1 MAAAVAATGF
11 WNHRER
17 LNTWPEYTQ
26 ANVCRVTVDTDVL
39 KDTLESL
46 VIVHPKLRQT
56 ELWSEL
62 AIMETIIN
70 KHGNKHRKQ
79 FYFQGLRRVAKN
91 LNRLQEIG
99 ICYKLVDV
107 RNSFIS
113 LQNNRLVSDMLPSYP
128 SIGLIVNMLG
138 CLTGAAQIILQ
149 VISFCQE
156 TVKLSCSELFYGH
169 YVTFHLTLI
178 SSLSRVWVFLKS
190 YMLAVAECYD
200 IIFPWL
206 NLLQDTHKTKNS
218 EAKDLPKSLK
228 MWVGPLKTRGSDK
241 TPNSTSVTPSAKT
254 SVTPGALDKLFAST
268 PRQSPKDALPS
279 LLPEFNARSL
289 TGPSPGAL
297 DNLFASTPRQKPQDT
312 LPSLLNL
319 TFTEPP
325 YDFGKSFVSDD
336 FKRPLECS
344 DAMVAEE
351 STNLKTRLFP
361 ESPENEDHVP
371 INSTCARKRK
381 AAEFIDSEVSG
392 PPSNKLATE
401 LKRFLNKESLCRR
414 LCSTIRIFGNKT
426 WKNSVEKKLRKKLA
440 QQQLKKKQRR
450 RQANTDAA
458 LTKKRKKKLSSKD
471 EVGTR
476 KKRKGNQSKGKTQAE
491 KKRKADTRRVK
502 ATIKVKRK
510 LKSDQG
516 EKVAKKKKKNETSG
530 DLTCTEKKR
539 KADTRQVKAPIKV
552 KRKLKSDRGEKVAK
566 KKRKDETSG
575 DLTRTK
581 KKRKVTACKNETRTL
596 KKRKVKPGA
605 DETQAKKKRKV
616 TTCED
621 ETHTLKKRKEK
632 PGKDERNTKKNK
644 KLKTLE
650 NKTKPKKKSKGAN
663 GDVTGTKK
671 KRAEKSGK
679 SELQPKKKIKIESSQ
694 DGTDTRKK
702 PKLKTGQDKT
712 SYKKTRKT
720 TGNKVKTV
728 KKKKGK
734 GKTGKDGT
742 PNEKKKKRKL
752 GRRNSQKTLKL
763 VKKVVGVTTAA
774 TKTKK
779 RRQ

>member
-268 PRQSPKDALPS
+268 PRQSPKDPIPS
-279 LLPEFNARSL
+279 LFPELNADSL
-289 TGPSPGAL
+289 TGPSQGAFN
-297 DNLFASTPRQKPQDT
+297 NLFASTPRQKLQDT

-516 EKVAKKKKKNETSG
+516 EKVAKKKKKNET
-530 DLTCTEKKR
+530 
-539 KADTRQVKAPIKV
+539 
-552 KRKLKSDRGEKVAK
+552 
-566 KKRKDETSG
+566 
-575 DLTRTK
+575 K

>member
-268 PRQSPKDALPS
+268 PRQSPKDPIPSLLPELNAHSLTGPSPGALDNQFASTPRQKPQDALPS

-516 EKVAKKKKKNETSG
+516 EKVAKKKKKNET
-530 DLTCTEKKR
+530 
-539 KADTRQVKAPIKV
+539 
-552 KRKLKSDRGEKVAK
+552 
-566 KKRKDETSG
+566 
-575 DLTRTK
+575 K